1 MKHLHIHI
9 HNNMR
14 EREIEMKLSELLTQN
29 ESMAGQLSKVETEII
44 GALDALKATVAQ
56 LQLDLADAPLTDAQA
71 QSVANVQAGIDK
83 LDALVPDA
91 V

>member
-1 MKHLHIHI
+1 MKHLHINI
-9 HNNMR
+9 NNNMI
-14 EREIEMKLSELLTQN
+14 EIEMKLSELLTQN
-29 ESMAGQLSKVETEII
+29 ESMAGQLSKVETEVL
-44 GALDALKATVAQ
+44 GALDALKATVTQ
-56 LQLDLADAPLTDAQA
+56 LQLDLADAPLTDEQA

>member
-9 HNNMR
+9 HNNM
-14 EREIEMKLSELLTQN
+14 REIEMKLSELLTQN
-29 ESMAGQLSKVETEII
+29 ESMAGQLSKVETEVL
-44 GALDALKATVAQ
+44 GALDALKATVTQ
-56 LQLDLADAPLTDAQA
+56 LQLDLADAPLTDEQA

>member
-9 HNNMR
+9 HNNM
-14 EREIEMKLSELLTQN
+14 REIEMKLSELLTQN
-29 ESMAGQLSKVETEII
+29 ESMAGQLSKVETEVL

-56 LQLDLADAPLTDAQA
+56 LTADLADAPLTDEQA

>member
-9 HNNMR
+9 NNNM
-14 EREIEMKLSELLTQN
+14 REIEMKLSDLLTQN
-29 ESMAGQLSKVETEII
+29 ESMAGQLSKVETEVL
-44 GALDALKATVAQ
+44 GALAEMKATVAQ
-56 LQLDLADAPLTDAQA
+56 LTVDLADAPLTDAQA

-91 V
+91 QV

>member
-9 HNNMR
+9 HNNM
-14 EREIEMKLSELLTQN
+14 REIEMKLSELLTQN
-29 ESMAGQLSKVETEII
+29 ESMAGQLSKVETEVL
-44 GALDALKATVAQ
+44 GALDALKATVTQ
-56 LQLDLADAPLTDAQA
+56 LTADLADAPLTDEQA

>member
-9 HNNMR
+9 HNNM
-14 EREIEMKLSELLTQN
+14 REIEMKLSELLTQN
-29 ESMAGQLSKVETEII
+29 ESMAGQLSKVETEVL
-44 GALDALKATVAQ
+44 GALDALKATIAQ
-56 LQLDLADAPLTDAQA
+56 LTADLADAPLTDEQA

-91 V
+91 QV

>member
-14 EREIEMKLSELLTQN
+14 EIEMRLSELLTQN
-29 ESMAGQLSKVETEII
+29 ESMAGQLSKVETEVL
-44 GALDALKATVAQ
+44 GALDTLKATIAQ
-56 LQLDLADAPLTDAQA
+56 LTVDLADAPLTDEQA

>member
-9 HNNMR
+9 HNNM
-14 EREIEMKLSELLTQN
+14 REIEMKLSELLTQN
-29 ESMAGQLSKVETEII
+29 ESMAGQLSKVETEVL

-56 LQLDLADAPLTDAQA
+56 LTADLADAPLTDAQA